1 LRQVVIMVRVMTVND
16 VLDGHVVLDIEC
28 LDRVYLNAYVPILQ
42 SSGQV
47 VAFMTQHLG
56 KPIPSPALMEKIST
70 RFRRAVESFA
80 SANGIPWVRFGKN
93 DRKIDVMQPY
103 LDRQAA
109 TGRSG
114 VAAVGVAQEFQRVWA
129 AYQRDT
135 KTAAPQYTFAKADR
149 RVTCYYFYLWD
160 EDFGAAFVKVCAYFP
175 YPAKIWVNGHEWAK
189 RQAFKAGIGFTALSD
204 GFAACDDPDG
214 LQAICDRLQ
223 PGTIEV
229 FAQRWLHRLPMPFG
243 RTDQLAGYWWET
255 SMRQVEV
262 SRTIVFDAP
271 RRARSFFEALT
282 GDNLDIGR
290 PASVEIIFA
299 RRIRRD
305 TPGTFR
311 TAIDRPAIG
320 PDAGGV
326 VLNVFYKHSRVRQ
339 YLKDG
344 RAMRIE
350 TVINGPRDLACNA
363 RLPNLAELQDKARAI
378 NRRILDAERAGQ
390 GTVLASPA
398 FERIAHPSRSAD
410 GRRTP
415 ALRFG
420 DPRVMALAGALC
432 ATLLAA
438 TGITNKSLRALMT
451 GLLAA
456 PYSPGQMTY
465 DLRRLRLAGL
475 IRRIEHTNRYVLTSD
490 GIRVAVF
497 YTKLHN
503 RLLRP
508 LLAANQP
515 QAPPA
520 LRQAL
525 RAIDQHVDDY
535 ITRARLGKAA

>member
-1 LRQVVIMVRVMTVND
+1 MTHIATAGEL
-16 VLDGHVVLDIEC
+16 LDGHTVLDIQC

-56 KPIPSPALMEKIST
+56 MPIPSPALMEKIGT
-70 RFRRAVESFA
+70 KFRRAVESFA
-80 SANGIPWVRFGKN
+80 SANGIPWVRFGKGE
-93 DRKIDVMQPY
+93 RKIDVMQPY

-135 KTAAPQYTFAKADR
+135 RTAAPQYTFAKADR

-160 EDFGAAFVKVCAYFP
+160 EDFGPAFLKVCAYFP

-189 RQAFKAGIGFTALSD
+189 RQALRAGIGFTELSN
-204 GFAACDDPDG
+204 GFATCDDPAA
-214 LQAICDRLQ
+214 LQEICDRLQ

-229 FAQRWLHRLPMPFG
+229 FAQRWMHRIPMPFG
-243 RTDQLAGYWWET
+243 SKDRDAGYWWEL

-262 SRTIVFDAP
+262 SRTIVFDEP
-271 RRARSFFEALT
+271 RRARSFFEALIA
-282 GDNLDIGR
+282 DNLDLGR
-290 PASVEIIFA
+290 PENVEIIFG
-299 RRIRRD
+299 RRVRCD

-311 TAIDRPAIG
+311 TAIDRPVID
-320 PDAGGV
+320 PDDKGV
-326 VLNVFYKHSRVRQ
+326 VVNIFYKHSRVKQ

-344 RAMRIE
+344 RALRIE
-350 TVINGPRDLACNA
+350 TVINCPRDLGCNA
-363 RLPNLAELQDKARAI
+363 RLPNLAELQDKARAC
-378 NRRILDAERAGQ
+378 NRRILETERAGQ

-398 FERIAHPSRSAD
+398 FERIAHPSVTAD

-432 ATLLAA
+432 NTLLTAA
-438 TGITNKSLRALMT
+438 GITNKSLRALMT
-451 GLLAA
+451 GLLNT
-456 PYSPGQMTY
+456 PYTPGQMTY

-475 IRRIEHTNRYVLTSD
+475 IHRIEHTNRYVLTPD
-490 GIRVAVF
+490 GIAMAVF

-508 LLAANQP
+508 LMAARQP
-515 QAPPA
+515 QAPPPLRDA
-520 LRQAL
+520 LRT
-525 RAIDQHVDDY
+525 IDQHVDDY
-535 ITRARLGKAA
+535 ISRARLGKAA